1 MLPIK
6 FNDEK
11 KLDILCLGAHCDDI
25 EIGCG
30 GTLLKL
36 FEQYEINSVKWI
48 VFGSNPTRKVEAINC
63 ANKFLKNIE
72 NKSIIV
78 LDYRDGFMPFNAVE
92 IKESFEKIKN
102 EITPDVIFT
111 HFRNDMHQDH
121 RLVNELT
128 WNTWRNHM
136 ILEYEIP
143 KYDGDLGNPNVF
155 VPLLESHACGK
166 SDILMDCFHSQH
178 RRPWFTRSTFDG
190 LMRLRGVECNSR
202 SGYAEA
208 FYARKSVFD

>member
-6 FNDEK
+6 FSAKK

-36 FEQYEINSVKWI
+36 LDQYEINSIKWV
-48 VFGSNPTRKVEAINC
+48 VFTSNPTRKKEAINC
-63 ANKFLKNIE
+63 ANKFLKNVE
-72 NKSIIV
+72 NKSIVV
-78 LDYRDGFMPFNAVE
+78 LDHRDGFMPFNAIE
-92 IKESFEKIKN
+92 IKESFEKIKS
-102 EITPDVIFT
+102 EITPDLIFT
-111 HFRNDMHQDH
+111 HFKNDMHQDH

-143 KYDGDLGNPNVF
+143 KYDGDLDKPNF
-155 VPLLESHACGK
+155 FIGLDDDLLDMKIDYMLEDYKSQLGK
-166 SDILMDCFHSQH
+166 H
-178 RRPWFTRSTFDG
+178 WFDRETFKS
-190 LMRLRGVECNSR
+190 LPRLRGMESAVK
-202 SGYAEA
+202 YAEA
-208 FYARKSVFD
+208 FYARKMVV